1 MKYEII
7 LTSVFKKELKQ
18 IKKRHKNLEKLTKV
32 VNDLANDV
40 TLDAKYKDHA
50 LVNSPRFMGCR
61 ECHIEPDWLLVYKKS
76 KNDLI
81 LFLIET
87 GTHSD
92 LFL

>member
-7 LTSVFKKELKQ
+7 LTSVFKKELKL
-18 IKKRHKNLEKLTKV
+18 IKKRHKDLEKLTKV
-32 VNDLANDV
+32 VNDLAKDV

-76 KNDLI
+76 KSDLI

-92 LFL
+92 LF